1 MSQLL
6 LLLEAEKQFL
16 PSTPKTSHLRR
27 STATSQPPSRLSP
40 ARVLTVH
47 LQPQSTSA
55 RASVLSMVSFIICG
69 RASYLRKGNKK
80 TDSWG
85 DHCPYSSIAGRNET
99 QTKEKRMRLTF

>member
-6 LLLEAEKQFL
+6 LLLEAEKQLL

-55 RASVLSMVSFIICG
+55 RASVLEYGELHYLWASFVSEQ
-69 RASYLRKGNKK
+69 RK
-80 TDSWG
+80 
-85 DHCPYSSIAGRNET
+85 
-99 QTKEKRMRLTF
+99 